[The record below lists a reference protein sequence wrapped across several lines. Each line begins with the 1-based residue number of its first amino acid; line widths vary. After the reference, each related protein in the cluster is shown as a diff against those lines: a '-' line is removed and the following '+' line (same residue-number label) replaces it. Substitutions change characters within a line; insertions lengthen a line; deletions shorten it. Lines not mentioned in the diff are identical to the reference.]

1 MQRKIPPAR
10 CDCGGSQE
18 VWDQVLH
25 RVPRFAPSNYQGYQQ
40 GVPFF
45 WQVLLHGLGR
55 LPPDAVS
62 TALNIPLLFI
72 LHNLFLINVKKLVYA
87 FKTTILNRTKNGR
100 RNIPQNALLVEKT
113 PQYLNTLGAPQAIA
127 KVNIKKSSRQKQKA
141 KAKKREQRV
150 FLLVFS
156 WQLKARVI
164 VILCD
169 PVTRV
174 LSDILSS
181 AFINKRPL
189 GEMVKLAL
197 DTRGNINTYST
208 FIYSSASFF
217 FFFFF

>member
-100 RNIPQNALLVEKT
+100 RNIPQDALLVEKT
-113 PQYLNTLGAPQAIA
+113 PEYLNTLGAPQAIA
-127 KVNIKKSSRQKQKA
+127 KVNIKKSSRQKQEN
-141 KAKKREQRV
+141 KRTACFPPC
-150 FLLVFS
+150 FLLAVEGPRDCDSVRSRNQGFVRHFIICIYQQKTS
-156 WQLKARVI
+156 WWNGKVGTWHERKYQHLLNIYIFKCI
-164 VILCD
+164 V
-169 PVTRV
+169 
-174 LSDILSS
+174 
-181 AFINKRPL
+181 
-189 GEMVKLAL
+189 
-197 DTRGNINTYST
+197 
-208 FIYSSASFF
+208 FF
-217 FFFFF
+217 FFFF